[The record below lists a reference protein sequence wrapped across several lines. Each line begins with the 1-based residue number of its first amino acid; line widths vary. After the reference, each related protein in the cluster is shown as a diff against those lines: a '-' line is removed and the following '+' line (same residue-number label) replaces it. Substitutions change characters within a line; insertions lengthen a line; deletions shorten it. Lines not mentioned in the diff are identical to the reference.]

1 MPRDP
6 PVTRTVLGISLS
18 FVKLL
23 RSRLTLDFARGKRL
37 SVDGGARAMVNRA
50 SHDQESRMSLPP
62 YATVVQDLPS
72 TVPFVGPEAQERRR
86 GRLFRARIG
95 ANESVFGP
103 SPRAIEAMRQAAA
116 EAWKYCDPENHD
128 LKLAL
133 AKKHHVRPEN
143 IVVGEGI
150 DGLFGYIVR
159 LFVEPG
165 VTVATSLGAYPTFN
179 YHVVGFGGRLVTT
192 PYVNDRED
200 PDSLLALAKKER
212 ARLLFLANP
221 DNPMGSWWDGAALQS
236 MIAQLPEGCLLCLD
250 EAYCEFAPAGTT
262 PPIDVSNPH
271 VIRFR
276 TFSKAYG
283 MAGARIGYAIGEESV
298 IRSFDKIRNHF
309 GVNRIAQIG
318 ALAALEDEAHLE
330 WVLDQVSAARDRIA
344 SIARANGL
352 APLPSATNFVTID
365 CGRDGAY
372 ARRVLAALI
381 ERDVFVRMPGVAP
394 LDRCI
399 RISAGTRADLDVFEE
414 MLPQALAAAQ

>member
-1 MPRDP
+1 M
-6 PVTRTVLGISLS
+6 
-18 FVKLL
+18 
-23 RSRLTLDFARGKRL
+23 TLP
-37 SVDGGARAMVNRA
+37 S
-50 SHDQESRMSLPP
+50 
-62 YATVVQDLPS
+62 YATIVQDLPA
-72 TVPFVGPEAQERRR
+72 TVPFVGPEAQERKR

-103 SPRAIEAMRQAAA
+103 SPRAIEAMREAAA
-116 EAWKYCDPENHD
+116 ETWKYCDPENHD
-128 LKLAL
+128 LKQAL
-133 AKKHHVRPEN
+133 AAKHGIKPEN

-179 YHVVGFGGRLVTT
+179 FHVAGFGGRLVTT
-192 PYVNDRED
+192 PYVNDCED

-221 DNPMGSWWDGAALQS
+221 DNPMGSWWDSATLQN
-236 MIAQLPEGCLLCLD
+236 MIARLPADCLLCLD
-250 EAYCEFAPAGTT
+250 EAYCEFAPGGTT
-262 PPIDVSNPH
+262 PPIDVSNPQ

-298 IRSFDKIRNHF
+298 IKSFDKIRNHF
-309 GVNRIAQIG
+309 GVNRIAQAG
-318 ALAALEDEAHLE
+318 ALAALGDEAHLKG
-330 WVLDQVSAARDRIA
+330 VLEQVAAARDRIA

-352 APLPSATNFVTID
+352 TPLPSATNFVTID

-372 ARRVLAALI
+372 ARHILAALI
-381 ERDVFVRMPGVAP
+381 DRDVFVRMPGVAP

-399 RISAGTRADLDVFEE
+399 RVSAGTKADLDVFEE
-414 MLPQALAAAQ
+414 MLPEALKAGL